1 MSEATREKATKDLAM
16 IEEVTAVIL
25 PEPADA
31 NAVITLEQADA
42 PEGHPRFHALPD
54 LGGLATLLAAL
65 HIGTTP

>member
-42 PEGHPRFHALPD
+42 PSNAPVVISTMTRRK
-54 LGGLATLLAAL
+54 LLEPL
-65 HIGTTP
+65 RNIIVCRC